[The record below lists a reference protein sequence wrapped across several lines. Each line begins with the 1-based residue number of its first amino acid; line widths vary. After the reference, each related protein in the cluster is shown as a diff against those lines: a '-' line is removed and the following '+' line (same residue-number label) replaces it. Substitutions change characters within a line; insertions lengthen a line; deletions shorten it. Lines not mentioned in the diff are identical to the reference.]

1 MSRCAGVSR
10 PPDCVAPRV
19 HLGAGK
25 SQQSSQH
32 TLRQGNNQGVH
43 QFAFRGVC
51 QPDIYRTL
59 KHADHC
65 WLQCGNTHQQQLEK
79 NTQVKKKSQKHGRA
93 LMRKKGKRTMWQ
105 SPPLI
110 NTSRVLNKIIA
121 FYKKCFIQPYHSG
134 KLKYLYKKSG
144 AEWNGGGDD
153 SICFGEFLQQ
163 SRMELGKVTEI
174 ILLAKH
180 TCQIFLGFSS
190 GDKSGIFGNWCKEK
204 LESFEAKSNPTI
216 LQFLGIICSFGV
228 YKSSQ
233 SRLSTSLREGC
244 PK

>member
-1 MSRCAGVSR
+1 
-10 PPDCVAPRV
+10 
-19 HLGAGK
+19 
-25 SQQSSQH
+25 
-32 TLRQGNNQGVH
+32 
-43 QFAFRGVC
+43 
-51 QPDIYRTL
+51 
-59 KHADHC
+59 
-65 WLQCGNTHQQQLEK
+65 
-79 NTQVKKKSQKHGRA
+79 
-93 LMRKKGKRTMWQ
+93 MWQ

-121 FYKKCFIQPYHSG
+121 FYVQVPHSTISLR
-134 KLKYLYKKSG
+134 KVEISIWKNG

-228 YKSSQ
+228 YKISQ
-233 SRLSTSLREGC
+233 SRLSTSLSLAEWKSWC
-244 PK
+244 WSKWSPPDQIVSVKKVPKSSVFHWKNFQNWQFCTFCEDYDPIFFSK